1 MTVKKKKT
9 PAVTGQ
15 SWNLTTFLH
24 DEPTYVL
31 RSVMEHKWQHRAD
44 KMSVFSSAIKHP
56 YKHLLFVLL
65 EYRSEEMYY
74 L

>member
-1 MTVKKKKT
+1 
-9 PAVTGQ
+9 
-15 SWNLTTFLH
+15 
-24 DEPTYVL
+24 
-31 RSVMEHKWQHRAD
+31 MEHKWQHRAD

-56 YKHLLFVLL
+56 YKNVLFVLL